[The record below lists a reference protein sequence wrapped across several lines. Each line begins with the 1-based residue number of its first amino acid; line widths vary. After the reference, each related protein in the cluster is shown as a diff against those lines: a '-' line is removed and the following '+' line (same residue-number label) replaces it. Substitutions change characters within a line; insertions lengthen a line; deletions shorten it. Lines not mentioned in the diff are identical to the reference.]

1 MLQRIPARTRTRTIT
16 RKRITSLTMLLIITR
31 DALSCKFQFIFGI
44 DEKTTEADD
53 LISFR
58 QTAFN
63 GGVELTLNA
72 RLNLDRNILALTL
85 NVDHALRSFLDDC
98 FVRYG

>member
-1 MLQRIPARTRTRTIT
+1 MLTRIPARTRIRTIIL
-16 RKRITSLTMLLIITR
+16 KRITALTMLLIITCG
-31 DALSCKFQFIFGI
+31 ALTCKFQLIFGI

-58 QTAFN
+58 QPAFDRR
-63 GGVELTLNA
+63 VELTLNA
-72 RLNLDRNILALTL
+72 RLNLDRNVLALTL
-85 NVDHALRSFLDDC
+85 NVDHALRSFLDDG